1 MDLWSRTA
9 PGRLLPSGVRV
20 IDIVEGTGAKPVK
33 GQKVYMH
40 FKVWTGGFRS
50 GEPADSSFRQARVY
64 EWILGE
70 PTSRMVVGADEAAL
84 GMAEGGWRRMV
95 IPPELAY
102 GEAGLRKEGP
112 NGMPT
117 AVYAVPPNTPVYWD
131 LRLVD
136 GGSGKCEAILHP
148 PGVTDRISQRLK
160 SISCVRGLP

>member
-1 MDLWSRTA
+1 MR
-9 PGRLLPSGVRV
+9 RQQELPEAAFWDAAELHS
-20 IDIVEGTGAKPVK
+20 IVEGAKEYYGPD
-33 GQKVYMH
+33 GRHGTTY
-40 FKVWTGGFRS
+40 
-50 GEPADSSFRQARVY
+50 
-64 EWILGE
+64 
-70 PTSRMVVGADEAAL
+70 EAAL